1 MEYRQYQ
8 NLTETYLSQVNEDTK
23 QEELDESLSA
33 LYQALRAAYATAK
46 ANKTLRTGA
55 KIGTEVLAPGTLS
68 GTRGGAIR
76 RIGGPIALG
85 TGYMAADIG
94 YDTFFGPV
102 DAEGNPLY
110 GQPSD
115 DYDGDGQINAVDL
128 DDDNDDIPDT
138 EDDTANPPRGPFS
151 VIGAGDFIFDLP
163 DAASKLISRLLYSS
177 NPDDYLPDDDDGMN
191 P

>member
-23 QEELDESLSA
+23 QEELNESLP
-33 LYQALRAAYATAK
+33 LILRGLRAAYTAAK
-46 ANKTLRTGA
+46 ANRAARTA
-55 KIGTEVLAPGTLS
+55 ARVGTEVLAPGTITATKGSKL
-68 GTRGGAIR
+68 R
-76 RIGGPIALG
+76 RIGAPLAAGF
-85 TGYMAADIG
+85 GYSAADIT
-94 YDTFFGPV
+94 YDDFFGPT

-110 GQPSD
+110 GQPGD
-115 DYDGDGQINAVDL
+115 DYDGDGQLNVDDL
-128 DDDNDDIPDT
+128 DDDNDGIPDT
-138 EDDTANPPRGPFS
+138 EDDTANPPRGPFN